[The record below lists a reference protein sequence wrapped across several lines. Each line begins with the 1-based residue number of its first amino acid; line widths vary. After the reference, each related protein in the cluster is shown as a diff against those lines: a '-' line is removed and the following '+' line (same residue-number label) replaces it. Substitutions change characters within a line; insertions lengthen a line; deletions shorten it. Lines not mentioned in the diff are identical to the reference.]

1 MDGVFIR
8 SRVRNEFIDDDLVLD
23 VSTNCSLDGASYIYS
38 ITIKMDK
45 WGLTD
50 PWMLDWDW
58 GSFGVGPEDFIKS
71 SLRDRVEDAITDF
84 IRAHM
89 DQ

>member
-1 MDGVFIR
+1 M
-8 SRVRNEFIDDDLVLD
+8 
-23 VSTNCSLDGASYIYS
+23 DGASYIYD
-38 ITIKMDK
+38 IRVIMDK

-50 PWMLDWDW
+50 PWRLDWDW
-58 GSFGVGPEDFIKS
+58 GSLGVGPEDYIKS